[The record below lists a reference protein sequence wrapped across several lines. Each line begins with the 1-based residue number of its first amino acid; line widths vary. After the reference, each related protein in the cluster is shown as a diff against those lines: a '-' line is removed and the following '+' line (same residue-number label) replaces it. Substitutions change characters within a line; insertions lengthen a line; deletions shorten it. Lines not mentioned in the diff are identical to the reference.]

1 MATEESLVRGLLRRV
16 ITIRHFGH
24 DGEGVMKNRM
34 RVPKGLTPRQFD
46 FEMLD
51 MMGATDEQL
60 AAFMPTAEIKEY
72 HAYIEGKEKPDQG

>member
-1 MATEESLVRGLLRRV
+1 
-16 ITIRHFGH
+16 
-24 DGEGVMKNRM
+24 MKNRM

-60 AAFMPTAEIKEY
+60 ADFMTKAEIKEY

>member
-1 MATEESLVRGLLRRV
+1 
-16 ITIRHFGH
+16 
-24 DGEGVMKNRM
+24 MKNRM

-60 AAFMPTAEIKEY
+60 AAFMTKAEIKEY
-72 HAYIEGKEKPDQG
+72 HAYIEGKAKAEKAAGGGGGKTYGAVRGSTEGN

>member
-1 MATEESLVRGLLRRV
+1 
-16 ITIRHFGH
+16 
-24 DGEGVMKNRM
+24 MKNRM

-51 MMGATDEQL
+51 MMGVTDEQL
-60 AAFMPTAEIKEY
+60 ADFMTKAEIKEY